1 MKSMW
6 IALVVCILLLTAA
19 VLHMA
24 WYFPDLPERMASHF
38 DIRGVADGFAS
49 KLDVVRVSMMM
60 TFGVTGLLVLVGI
73 LIQCCPAALMNFPN
87 KDYWLSPGE
96 SRRTRNWSTGH
107 IFWMAD
113 ATVVFFIGMNQAMF
127 QANLGGPPRLGCGF
141 FAWLG
146 LYCAFMVAWCF
157 LPFWR
162 FRKPAGK

>member
-19 VLHMA
+19 VLHVA

-38 DIRGVADGFAS
+38 DARGVADGFAS
-49 KLDVVRVSMMM
+49 KLDVVRFSMMM
-60 TFGVTGLLVLVGI
+60 TFGVMGLLVLVGI
-73 LIQCCPAALMNFPN
+73 LIQCCPAALMDFPN
-87 KDYWLSPGE
+87 KDYWFSPSE

-113 ATVVFFIGMNQAMF
+113 ATALFFIGMNQATF
-127 QANLGGPPRLGCGF
+127 QANLGGPPRLGYGF
-141 FAWLG
+141 FVWLG
-146 LYCAFMVAWCF
+146 LYCAFMIAWCF

-162 FRKPAGK
+162 FRKPTSK